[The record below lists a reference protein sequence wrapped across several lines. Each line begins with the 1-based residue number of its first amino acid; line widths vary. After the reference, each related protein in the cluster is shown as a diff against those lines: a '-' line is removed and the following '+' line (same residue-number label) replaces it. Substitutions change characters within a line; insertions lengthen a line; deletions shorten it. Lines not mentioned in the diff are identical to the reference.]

1 MSNTPRTDAACGL
14 PTNSHEETAQR
25 LYECS
30 VKLERDWYAERQRAR
45 AFIKQFYQR
54 RAEEGGTDMSTRTD
68 IMEAAILGDTATLR
82 ALLAEVEAEDKRMTL
97 MLSAFSVNPD
107 RIGQCEIA
115 QARASND
122 AMWDTLNQLREART
136 DLSRWRTVADG
147 LAEQLRE
154 KEGYGP
160 VADLR
165 EYNAANKGTT

>member
-1 MSNTPRTDAACGL
+1 MSNTPRTDAAQREVDVAYVSADGL
-14 PTNSHEETAQR
+14 ASAPEMLVDPDFART
-25 LYECS
+25 
-30 VKLERDWYAERQRAR
+30 LERDNAALRAR
-45 AFIKQFYQR
+45 
-54 RAEEGGTDMSTRTD
+54 
-68 IMEAAILGDTATLR
+68 
-82 ALLAEVEAEDKRMTL
+82 LAEVKAENKRMTL

-136 DLSRWRTVADG
+136 DLARWRTVADG
-147 LAEQLRE
+147 LAEQLQQ

-165 EYNAANKGTT
+165 EYNAAKKGTT